1 MTFNLRYA
9 CAVSSC
15 ATTGGPG
22 CIVTLD
28 PDVVIRKTAILG
40 IIQSLILS
48 GASTHVVQRPSFENG
63 RSADSTG
70 PGVWRRAW
78 LCPRESIKR
87 IL

>member
-15 ATTGGPG
+15 ATGGL
-22 CIVTLD
+22 VTLD
-28 PDVVIRKTAILG
+28 PDVVIRKTTILG

-70 PGVWRRAW
+70 PGYAQENQS
-78 LCPRESIKR
+78 REFYKR
-87 IL
+87 IKD